1 MSEQLAAR
9 YRRFAEVEAHGRS
22 PLYEALALG
31 VAADAFAL
39 EFLATLPDEKRQP
52 NLLFAALRH
61 VGGTPRDWPDVPQPA
76 ARARIRRARD
86 DADTPHANQ

>member
-22 PLYEALALG
+22 PLYEAFALG

-39 EFLATLPDEKRQP
+39 EFLAALPDEKRQP

-61 VGGTPRDWPDVPQPA
+61 VA
-76 ARARIRRARD
+76 ARRAIGRRSAACCASTHPPCARRC
-86 DADTPHANQ
+86 